1 MGAGQPVGTVR
12 RPLFHSL
19 RAGTLLRA
27 GGRAGSRVP
36 FWSAIRDH
44 DESGNERGKLGA
56 TPPPNAL
63 VSLAEQLGP
72 MAQAQR
78 LIAADLA
85 DLTHRGE
92 MRRQD
97 VLAVNA
103 CAIP

>member
-1 MGAGQPVGTVR
+1 M
-12 RPLFHSL
+12 
-19 RAGTLLRA
+19 
-27 GGRAGSRVP
+27 P
-36 FWSAIRDH
+36 FWSAIRGQD
-44 DESGNERGKLGA
+44 DSGNVRGTLRA

-63 VSLAEQLGP
+63 PSLAEQLGP
-72 MAQAQR
+72 MAPAQR

-92 MRRQD
+92 MRHQD